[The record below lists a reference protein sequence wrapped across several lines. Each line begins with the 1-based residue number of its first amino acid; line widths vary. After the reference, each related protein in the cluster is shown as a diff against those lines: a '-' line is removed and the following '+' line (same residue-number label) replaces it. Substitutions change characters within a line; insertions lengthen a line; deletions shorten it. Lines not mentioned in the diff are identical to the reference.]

1 MAEKNR
7 VMIASLGGIEA
18 IISAMTNHK
27 DHSGVQEWACHAL
40 VELALKDG
48 MLLLVYFL
56 FLIDHSYVK
65 HFDDGQ

>member
-7 VMIASLGGIEA
+7 VIVASLGGIEA

-27 DHSGVQEWACHAL
+27 YHSGVQEWACHAL
-40 VELALKDG
+40 AELALKDG

-56 FLIDHSYVK
+56 FELDPSLVCEA
-65 HFDDGQ
+65 F